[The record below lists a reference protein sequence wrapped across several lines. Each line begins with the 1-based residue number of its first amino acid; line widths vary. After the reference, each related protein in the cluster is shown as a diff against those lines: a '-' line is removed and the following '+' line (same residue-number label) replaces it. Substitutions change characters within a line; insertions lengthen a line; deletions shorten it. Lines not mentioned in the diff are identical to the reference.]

1 MVITL
6 RQLQEKTVEQQQRL
20 YMVFIDLSKAFD
32 TVDRST
38 LWTLLRRYG
47 CPETFVKIIQEFH
60 DGMAGA
66 VSIGGSTTDPFQISH
81 GLKQGCVLAPTLFT
95 LFLAALLSTVSEH
108 LSTGVF
114 IRTRSDGKLFKLAR
128 LKASTKTRELCI
140 RELLFADDAAIVAH
154 TLEDIREICK
164 QFEQAATMFGL
175 TINTKK
181 TVTLYQPPP
190 GQTSIE
196 PHVEIYGT
204 PLKAVKNFTYLG
216 STVASDN
223 TIDVEIKNRIQAAS
237 GAFGGLGK
245 RVWSQHGISVS
256 TKCKVYKAIVLP
268 TLLYSAETYTL
279 YRRHFRKLSKV
290 HLRHLRQTNPADL
303 MERSHSKC

>member
-1 MVITL
+1 M
-6 RQLQEKTVEQQQRL
+6 
-20 YMVFIDLSKAFD
+20 
-32 TVDRST
+32 DRST

-66 VSIGGSTTDPFQISH
+66 VSIGDPFEISH
-81 GLKQGCVLAPTLFT
+81 GLKQGCVLAPTLIT
-95 LFLAALLSTVSEH
+95 LFLATVSEH

-175 TINTKK
+175 TINRKK

-190 GQTSIE
+190 GQTSID
-196 PHVEIYGT
+196 PHVEIYGS
-204 PLKAVKNFTYLG
+204 PLKAVKNVTYLG

-223 TIDVEIKNRIQAAS
+223 TIGVEINNRIQAAS
-237 GAFGGLGK
+237 GAFGGLWK
-245 RVWSQHGISVS
+245 RVWPQHGITVS
-256 TKCKVYKAIVLP
+256 TKCKVYKAIVRP

-279 YRRHFRKLSKV
+279 YRRHFRKLSKMR
-290 HLRHLRQTNPADL
+290 LRNLREILQISWKDHIPNVEVLRPANMSSIEATLTASQLRWTGHIIRMNDS
-303 MERSHSKC
+303 R